1 MKTPAIDHGFCIH
14 DNQWVEEKLRPNR
27 RSIAVTWGCR
37 KILFA
42 ALVLAFS
49 PEISS
54 SAAETDYEQHV
65 RPLLAKYCVRCH
77 GAEKQQ
83 ASLRLDYAAGA
94 KTGGD
99 SGPAIAIGKSA
110 ESLVVQAIL
119 GKGDVSKMPPEGDAP
134 TAEEIAKL
142 IAWIDGGANAPAD
155 EAIPAK
161 IIANSNHWSFQP
173 IARPLPP
180 TIVGSALREP
190 IDAFIAAKLQ
200 ALQLAMSA
208 EAPRETLLRRATLDL
223 IGLLPA
229 PEEIADFR
237 ADSSPDAYERVVDR
251 LLASPH
257 YGERWGRDWLDAAR
271 YADSNG
277 FTRDMPRT
285 IWPYRDWVIDALNR
299 NLPFDQFTIEQIA
312 GDLLPNPTLDQLVA
326 TGFHRNT
333 LINEE
338 GGTDPEQF
346 RVEAVVDRVNTTGA
360 VFLGLTIGCAQCHDH
375 KYDPITQRDYYRLYA
390 FYNSTAFNPSDPY
403 APKIDVPSPLQLQR
417 GEPERKAAIRAEI
430 AKLEQELK
438 DKNDEIVAE
447 TEVWVQSL
455 TPEDKGKLPFN
466 VKNATELPPK
476 DRSEQHKRD
485 LDGYFRGL
493 DIAKQKY
500 PQLQR
505 VGELR
510 ASEPQFATTMV
521 TFEEKTPRETF
532 IQLRGDFLRKGAQV
546 SASVPAVLP
555 GLEASTP
562 GRMELAKW
570 LVSPANPLTPRVM
583 ANRAWQKFFGRGLVE
598 TENDFGLQ
606 GSLPTH
612 PELLDW
618 LATRFIDLDWNVK
631 GLQRL
636 MVTSAA
642 YRQASANQADLTE
655 KDPLNK
661 LLGRQTRLRL
671 DAELV
676 RDVGLAASGLL
687 TEELG
692 GPSVTPPQPDGVFD
706 FTQDKKPWTSATGK
720 DRFKRA
726 IYTQLLRSSLYPALM
741 VFDYPDPNS
750 ACTRRNRS
758 NTPLQALT
766 LANDLAFVE
775 FTRGLSSRVLSE
787 PLTDDSQRMT
797 RAFEICLTRPP
808 AASELNRLLAYLQ
821 TQRQEFA
828 GQTDAAKALSPL
840 PELPGV
846 AAEEGAAWT
855 LVCRVLLNL
864 DEFITRE

>member
-1 MKTPAIDHGFCIH
+1 MT
-14 DNQWVEEKLRPNR
+14 R
-27 RSIAVTWGCR
+27 RWRIVGVT
-37 KILFA
+37 ITLVSV
-42 ALVLAFS
+42 VLAAGS
-49 PEISS
+49 AGADEAE
-54 SAAETDYEQHV
+54 SAAIYEQQV

-77 GAEKQQ
+77 GVEKQQ
-83 ASLRLDYAAGA
+83 ASLRLDYAAGL

-99 SGPAIAIGKSA
+99 SGTAIVAGKSSD
-110 ESLVVQAIL
+110 SLIVKALL
-119 GKGDVSKMPPEGDAP
+119 GKGDGSKMPPEGEAAP
-134 TAEEIAKL
+134 TAEEIAK
-142 IAWIDGGANAPAD
+142 IAAWIDAGAGAPKD
-155 EAIPAK
+155 EPIPEK
-161 IIANSNHWSFQP
+161 TITKSDHWSFQP
-173 IARPLPP
+173 VQRSVPPDAQGLQPLGVARN
-180 TIVGSALREP
+180 A

-200 ALQLAMSA
+200 PQGLSPSA
-208 EAPRETLLRRATLDL
+208 EAPRETLLRRVTLDL
-223 IGLLPA
+223 IGLLPS
-229 PEEIADFR
+229 PDEIAEFR
-237 ADSSPDAYERVVDR
+237 ADGSPDAYERVVDR

-312 GDLLPNPTLDQLVA
+312 GDLLPNPALEQLVA

-375 KYDPITQRDYYRLYA
+375 KYDPLTQRDYYRLYA
-390 FYNSTAFNPSDPY
+390 FYNSTLFTPADPY
-403 APKIDVPSPLQLQR
+403 APKIDVPTEHQR
-417 GEPERKAAIRAEI
+417 KLGEPERKTAIRAEI

-438 DKNDEIVAE
+438 DKASEIVADAE
-447 TEVWVQSL
+447 EWVKSL
-455 TPEDKGKLPFN
+455 SEPDKDKLPFN
-466 VKNATELPPK
+466 VKNAVTLPVN

-485 LDGYFRGL
+485 LDAYYRGL

-500 PQLQR
+500 PQLQK

-521 TFEEKTPRETF
+521 TFEEKTPRETH
-532 IQLRGDFLRKGAQV
+532 IQLRGDFLRTGALV
-546 SASVPAVLP
+546 TANVPAVLP
-555 GLEASTP
+555 VLTP
-562 GRMELAKW
+562 AENDPPRLQLAKW

-583 ANRAWQKFFGRGLVE
+583 VNRAWQKFFGRGIVE
-598 TENDFGLQ
+598 TENDFGTQ
-606 GSLPTH
+606 GSPPTH

-618 LATRFIDLDWNVK
+618 LAARYIDIGWDTK

-636 MVTSAA
+636 MVTSAT
-642 YRQASANQADLTE
+642 YRQSSAQRADLAE
-655 KDPLNK
+655 KDPVNK
-661 LLGRQTRLRL
+661 LLGRQSRIRL

-676 RDVGLAASGLL
+676 RDVGLSASGLL
-687 TEELG
+687 TAEFG

-706 FTQDKKPWTSATGK
+706 FTQDKKPWTPATGK

-726 IYTQLLRSSLYPALM
+726 IYTQLLRSSLYPSLM

-750 ACTRRNRS
+750 TCTRRNRS

-775 FTRGLSSRVLSE
+775 FTRGVSSRLLSE
-787 PLTDDSQRMT
+787 SIADDSQRMT
-797 RAFEICLTRPP
+797 KAFELCLTRPP
-808 AASELNRLLAYLQ
+808 GSTELNRLLAYLQ
-821 TQRQEFA
+821 SQRQEFA
-828 GQTDAAKALSPL
+828 GQTDAATALGPL
-840 PELPGV
+840 PPV
-846 AAEEGAAWT
+846 AGISAEDGAAWT
-855 LVCRVLLNL
+855 MISRVLLNL